1 MSNQKPNSA
10 VEQLPGQKPQPVAIC
25 TRCGA
30 VSYSTE
36 MIGGQCAQ
44 VTVGKRCTGVIGSAA
59 NKIEW
64 DMCLTCQGTGRNG
77 KLPCGQCDGT
87 GWLYARNRKR

>member
-1 MSNQKPNSA
+1 MSNQEAESKPH
-10 VEQLPGQKPQPVAIC
+10 PVAIC

-44 VTVGKRCTGVIGSAA
+44 VIVGKRCTGVIGSTA
-59 NKIEW
+59 NKLDWEI
-64 DMCLTCQGTGRNG
+64 CATCQGTGQNG

-87 GWLYARNRKR
+87 GWLYVRNRKR